1 MSWRMRTSVNIHHV
15 VAGGGNV
22 NNYLE
27 YKFCFLKSIFFFLLD
42 RSEKKKK
49 YKFEE
54 CKNTK
59 CHLSKWERYLNRDE

>member
-42 RSEKKKK
+42 RSEKKKSTSLRSVK
-49 YKFEE
+49 TQNVTLANGK
-54 CKNTK
+54 
-59 CHLSKWERYLNRDE
+59 DI

>member
-49 YKFEE
+49 VQV
-54 CKNTK
+54 
-59 CHLSKWERYLNRDE
+59 